1 MKEKTI
7 NIILLLS
14 TMRIQKIK
22 KKWLIWNYRKKK

>member
-14 TMRIQKIK
+14 TMRTQKIK
-22 KKWLIWNYRKKK
+22 KKWLI